1 MKSVFLIMYLWN
13 AAARCNAG
21 SCAHAA
27 GGPAFQ
33 MVAMPSLSACE
44 AVGLAA
50 KQMIDVSRPDP
61 SLNRAWDNPMM
72 SPPTAFRCVEV
83 AK

>member
-1 MKSVFLIMYLWN
+1 MYLWN

-27 GGPAFQ
+27 GGQAFQ
-33 MVAMPSLSACE
+33 MVAMPSLAACE
-44 AVGLAA
+44 AVGSAA
-50 KQMIDVSRPDP
+50 KQMIDQYRPDP
-61 SLNRAWDNPMM
+61 TGIRAWSQVFE
-72 SPPTAFRCVEV
+72 SPPTVFRCVEI